1 MKTVGFQAG
10 EILLPRCD
18 LEKWSV
24 VACDQFTSQPEYW
37 EEVERIVGDSP
48 SAYRLIFPEA
58 LLSKVNFE
66 EKIDS
71 INQKMEK
78 YWNEGLFQSYPDA
91 MIYVER
97 TLLDG

>member
-37 EEVERIVGDSP
+37 DKAIHDRI
-48 SAYRLIFPEA
+48 RA
-58 LLSKVNFE
+58 LLATLAQSKE
-66 EKIDS
+66 
-71 INQKMEK
+71 
-78 YWNEGLFQSYPDA
+78 
-91 MIYVER
+91 
-97 TLLDG
+97 

>member
-37 EEVERIVGDSP
+37 EEVERIVGDAPFGVPADLSGG
-48 SAYRLIFPEA
+48 AA
-58 LLSKVNFE
+58 LQGEF
-66 EKIDS
+66 
-71 INQKMEK
+71 
-78 YWNEGLFQSYPDA
+78 
-91 MIYVER
+91 
-97 TLLDG
+97 